1 VLIANDLTKVHL
13 LVPGFDWGRDT
24 MKEIKVGLIGF
35 GTVGSGVARILQ
47 KNSRLIENRMGAK
60 LVLKRIADVD
70 LKTDR
75 GVKLKRGVLTP
86 RAEAVIRDPE
96 IDIVMEL
103 IGGIEPAKTFIL
115 GAIRNR
121 KHVVT
126 ANKALLALH
135 GDEIFSQ
142 AHRFG
147 VDVNFEASV
156 GGGIP
161 LIRSIKEG
169 LVANQIDSI
178 FGILNGTSNYI
189 LSKMTDEGRDFKDV
203 LKEAQEKG
211 YAEANPTY
219 DIEGI
224 DAAHKLAILIRLAFG
239 TALRFNDIFIG
250 GISEITPLD
259 IQFGREFGYRIK
271 LLAIAKMEK
280 GKIEARVHPTMIPE
294 DHLLSTVEGV
304 FNAVYIKGDAVGPT
318 LFYGQGA
325 GQMPTGSAVVSDLVE
340 LGRNVLA
347 QAKGPRVPSLSYQE
361 SAIEKTPLKRIE
373 EVVMPYYMRFSAL
386 DQPGVLSKISGIL
399 GKNDISIVSVI
410 QKGRRIKG
418 SVPIVMMTHEAK
430 EKNVHR
436 ALREISRLGVILG
449 KTVFIRVENEL
460 E

>member
-1 VLIANDLTKVHL
+1 
-13 LVPGFDWGRDT
+13 

-35 GTVGSGVARILQ
+35 GTVGSGVGRILQ
-47 KNSRLIENRMGAK
+47 KNSKLIEKRMGAK
-60 LVLKRIADVD
+60 LTLKRIADID
-70 LKTDR
+70 LETDR
-75 GVKLKRGVLTP
+75 GVKLKPGVLT
-86 RAEAVIRDPE
+86 RNAEDVIEDPE
-96 IDIVMEL
+96 IDMVMEL

-115 GAIRNR
+115 KAIQNK
-121 KHVVT
+121 KHIVT

-135 GDEIFSQ
+135 GDEIFRE

-169 LVANQIDSI
+169 LVANRIHSI

-189 LSKMTDEGRDFKDV
+189 LSKMTDGGRNFKEV

-211 YAEANPTY
+211 YAEADPTY

-224 DAAHKLAILIRLAFG
+224 DAAHKLAILVRLAFG
-239 TALRFNDIFIG
+239 TPFQFREIFIG

-271 LLAIAKMEK
+271 LLAIAKIEK
-280 GKIEARVHPTMIPE
+280 GKIEARVHPTLIPE
-294 DHLLSTVEGV
+294 SHLLSTVEGV
-304 FNAVYIKGDAVGPT
+304 FNAIYIKGDAVGPT

-340 LGRNVLA
+340 LGRNVLTRA
-347 QAKGPRVPSLSYQE
+347 SGRRVPPLSFQE
-361 SAIEKTPLKRIE
+361 SAIEKVPLKKMDD
-373 EVVMPYYMRFSAL
+373 VVMPFYMRFSAL
-386 DQPGVLSKISGIL
+386 DRPRVLSKISGIL
-399 GKNDISIVSVI
+399 GKNEISISAVI
-410 QKGRRIKG
+410 QKGRQVNG
-418 SVPIVMMTHEAK
+418 AVPVVMMTHEAK

-436 ALREISRLGVILG
+436 ALKEIDRLGVILG
-449 KTVFIRVENEL
+449 KTIFIRVENEL

>member
-1 VLIANDLTKVHL
+1 
-13 LVPGFDWGRDT
+13 

-35 GTVGSGVARILQ
+35 GTVGSGVGKILQ
-47 KNSRLIENRMGAK
+47 KNSKLIEKRMGAR
-60 LVLKRIADVD
+60 LTIKRIADID
-70 LKTDR
+70 LETDR
-75 GVKLKRGVLTP
+75 GVKVKKGVLT
-86 RAEAVIRDPE
+86 RKAEDVIQDPE
-96 IDIVMEL
+96 IDMVMEL

-115 GAIRNR
+115 KAIRNK
-121 KHVVT
+121 KHIVT

-135 GDEIFSQ
+135 GDEIFKE

-169 LVANQIDSI
+169 LVANRIHSI

-189 LSKMTDEGRDFKDV
+189 LSKMTDEGRNFREV

-211 YAEANPTY
+211 YAEADPTY

-224 DAAHKLAILIRLAFG
+224 DAAHKLAILVRLAFG
-239 TALRFNDIFIG
+239 TPFQFKEIFIG

-271 LLAIAKMEK
+271 LLAIAKIDK
-280 GKIEARVHPTMIPE
+280 GKIEARVHPTLIPE
-294 DHLLSTVEGV
+294 NHLLSTVEGV
-304 FNAVYIKGDAVGPT
+304 FNAIYIKGDAVGPT

-340 LGRNVLA
+340 LGRNVLIRA
-347 QAKGPRVPSLSYQE
+347 SGRRVPLLSFQE
-361 SAIEKTPLKRIE
+361 SAIEKVPLKKMDD
-373 EVVMPYYMRFSAL
+373 VVMPFYMRFSAL
-386 DQPGVLSKISGIL
+386 DRPGVLSKISGIL
-399 GKNDISIVSVI
+399 GKNEISISAVI
-410 QKGRRIKG
+410 QKGRQVNG
-418 SVPIVMMTHEAK
+418 AVPVVMMTHEAK

-436 ALREISRLGVILG
+436 ALNEIDRLGVILG
-449 KTVFIRVENEL
+449 KTMFIRVENEL

>member
-1 VLIANDLTKVHL
+1 
-13 LVPGFDWGRDT
+13 

-35 GTVGSGVARILQ
+35 GTVGSGVARILH
-47 KNSRLIENRMGAK
+47 KNSRLIEKHMGAR

-70 LKTDR
+70 LRTDR
-75 GVKLKRGVLTP
+75 GVKLKSGVLTP
-86 RAEAVIRDPE
+86 KAGDVINDPE

-103 IGGIEPAKTFIL
+103 IGGVEPAKTLIL
-115 GAIRNR
+115 KAIRNK
-121 KHVVT
+121 KHIVT

-135 GDEIFSQ
+135 GDEIFREAQ
-142 AHRFG
+142 RYG

-169 LVANQIDSI
+169 LVANRIHSI

-189 LSKMTDEGRDFKDV
+189 LSKMTDEGRSFREV
-203 LKEAQEKG
+203 LEEAQAKG
-211 YAEANPTY
+211 YAEADPTF

-224 DAAHKLAILIRLAFG
+224 DAAHKLAILVRLAFG
-239 TALRFNDIFIG
+239 TPLRFQEIFIG

-259 IQFGREFGYRIK
+259 IQFSREFGYRIK

-280 GKIEARVHPTMIPE
+280 GRIEAHVHPTMIPE
-294 DHLLSTVEGV
+294 GHLLSTVEGV
-304 FNAVYIKGDAVGPT
+304 FNAIYVKGDAVGPV
-318 LFYGQGA
+318 LLYGQGA

-340 LGRNVLA
+340 LGRNILT
-347 QAKGPRVPSLSYQE
+347 QTSGRRVPLLSFQE
-361 SAIEKTPLKRIE
+361 WALEEIPLKKMDD
-373 EVVMPYYMRFSAL
+373 VVMPFYIRFSAL
-386 DQPGVLSKISGIL
+386 DRPRVLSRISGIL
-399 GKNDISIVSVI
+399 GKNDISISAVN
-410 QKGRRIKG
+410 QKGRRIRG
-418 SVPIVMMTHEAK
+418 AVPVVMMTHEAR

-436 ALREISRLGVILG
+436 ALQEINRLGVILG

>member
-1 VLIANDLTKVHL
+1 
-13 LVPGFDWGRDT
+13 

-47 KNSRLIENRMGAK
+47 KNSRLIEKRMGAR
-60 LVLKRIADVD
+60 LILKRIVDIDV
-70 LKTDR
+70 KTDR
-75 GVKLKRGVLTP
+75 GVKLRPGVLT
-86 RAEAVIRDPE
+86 RKAGDLISDPE

-103 IGGIEPAKTFIL
+103 IGGVEPAKTLIL
-115 GAIRNR
+115 NAIRSK
-121 KHVVT
+121 KHIVT

-135 GDEIFSQ
+135 SDQIFREAYRS
-142 AHRFG
+142 G

-169 LVANQIDSI
+169 LVANRIHSI

-189 LSKMTDEGRDFKDV
+189 LSKMTDEGRDFKEV
-203 LKEAQEKG
+203 LREAQEKG
-211 YAEANPTY
+211 YAEADPTF

-224 DAAHKLAILIRLAFG
+224 DAAHKLAILARLAFG
-239 TALRFNDIFIG
+239 TPLRFKEIFIG

-259 IQFGREFGYRIK
+259 IQFSREFGYRIK

-280 GKIEARVHPTMIPE
+280 GRIEAHVHPTMIPE
-294 DHLLSTVEGV
+294 GHLLSTVEGV
-304 FNAVYIKGDAVGPT
+304 FNAIYVKGDAVGPV

-325 GQMPTGSAVVSDLVE
+325 GQMATASAVVSDLVE
-340 LGRNVLA
+340 LGRNVLTRA
-347 QAKGPRVPSLSYQE
+347 SGRRVPLLSFQE
-361 SAIEKTPLKRIE
+361 WALEEIPLKKMDD
-373 EVVMPYYMRFSAL
+373 VVMPFYIRFSAL
-386 DQPGVLSKISGIL
+386 DRPRVLSRISGIL
-399 GKNDISIVSVI
+399 GKNDISISAVS
-410 QKGRRIKG
+410 QKGRQING
-418 SVPIVMMTHEAK
+418 AVPVVMMTHEAK

-436 ALREISRLGVILG
+436 ALREINRLGVIVG

>member
-1 VLIANDLTKVHL
+1 M
-13 LVPGFDWGRDT
+13 R
-24 MKEIKVGLIGF
+24 EIKVGLIGF
-35 GTVGSGVARILQ
+35 GTVGSGVVGILQ
-47 KNSRLIENRMGAK
+47 KNSGLIEKRMGAK
-60 LVLKRIADVD
+60 LVLKRIADID

-75 GVKLKRGVLTP
+75 GVKLKPGVLT
-86 RAEAVIRDPE
+86 RQAEEVIKDPE

-103 IGGIEPAKTFIL
+103 IGGIEPARTFIL
-115 GAIRNR
+115 KAIRDR
-121 KHVVT
+121 KHIVT

-135 GDEIFSQ
+135 GDEIFREAQ
-142 AHRFG
+142 RFG

-169 LVANQIDSI
+169 LVANRIQSI

-189 LSKMTDEGRDFKDV
+189 LSKMTDEGRDFKEV

-211 YAEANPTY
+211 YAEADPTY

-224 DAAHKLAILIRLAFG
+224 DAAHKLAILVRLAFG
-239 TALRFNDIFIG
+239 TSLRFHEIFIG

-294 DHLLSTVEGV
+294 GHLLSTVEGV
-304 FNAVYIKGDAVGPT
+304 FNAVYIKGDAVGPA

-340 LGRNVLA
+340 LGRNLLVH
-347 QAKGPRVPSLSYQE
+347 AKGHRVPSLSYQE
-361 SAIEKTPLKRIE
+361 FAVGKNPLKKIE

-386 DQPGVLSKISGIL
+386 DRPGVLSKISGIL

-418 SVPIVMMTHEAK
+418 SVPIVMMTHEAQ
-430 EKNVHR
+430 EKNVHQ
-436 ALREISRLGVILG
+436 ALKEIDRLGVILG
-449 KTVFIRVENEL
+449 KTMFIRVENEL

>member
-1 VLIANDLTKVHL
+1 
-13 LVPGFDWGRDT
+13 

-35 GTVGSGVARILQ
+35 GTVGSGVVGILQ
-47 KNSRLIENRMGAK
+47 KNSGLIEKRMGAK
-60 LVLKRIADVD
+60 LVLKRIADID
-70 LKTDR
+70 LETDR
-75 GVKLKRGVLTP
+75 GVKLKPGVLTRRP
-86 RAEAVIRDPE
+86 EGVIKDPE

-103 IGGIEPAKTFIL
+103 IGGLEPAKTFIL
-115 GAIRNR
+115 KAVRNK

-135 GDEIFSQ
+135 GEEIFRE

-169 LVANQIDSI
+169 LVANRIHSI

-189 LSKMTDEGRDFKDV
+189 LSKMTDEGRDFKEV

-211 YAEANPTY
+211 YAEADPTY

-224 DAAHKLAILIRLAFG
+224 DAAHKLAILVRLAFG
-239 TALRFNDIFIG
+239 TSLRFHEIFIG

-294 DHLLSTVEGV
+294 GHLLSTVEGV
-304 FNAVYIKGDAVGPT
+304 FNAIYIKGDAVGPA

-340 LGRNVLA
+340 LGRNLLV
-347 QAKGPRVPSLSYQE
+347 QAKGHRVPSLSYQE
-361 SAIEKTPLKRIE
+361 FAIEKKPLKKIE
-373 EVVMPYYMRFSAL
+373 EVVMPYYMRFSVL
-386 DQPGVLSKISGIL
+386 DRPGVLSKISGIL

-410 QKGRRIKG
+410 QKGRRVKG
-418 SVPIVMMTHEAK
+418 SVPVVMMTHEAQ
-430 EKNVHR
+430 EKNVR
-436 ALREISRLGVILG
+436 DALKEINRLGVILG
-449 KTVFIRVENEL
+449 KTMFIRVENEL

>member
-1 VLIANDLTKVHL
+1 
-13 LVPGFDWGRDT
+13 

-47 KNSRLIENRMGAK
+47 KNSRLIEMRMGAR

-70 LKTDR
+70 LQTDR
-75 GVKLKRGVLTP
+75 GVKLKPSVLTP
-86 RAEAVIRDPE
+86 RAEEVIGDPE

-115 GAIRNR
+115 NAIRKG
-121 KHVVT
+121 KHIVT

-135 GDEIFSQ
+135 GDEIFGE

-161 LIRSIKEG
+161 LIQSIKEG
-169 LVANQIDSI
+169 LVANRIQSI

-189 LSKMTDEGRDFKDV
+189 LSKMTDEGGNFKEV
-203 LKEAQEKG
+203 LKEAQQKG
-211 YAEANPTY
+211 YAEADPTY

-239 TALRFNDIFIG
+239 TALRFNEIFIG
-250 GISEITPLD
+250 GISEITPVD

-294 DHLLSTVEGV
+294 GHLLSTVGGV
-304 FNAVYIKGDAVGPT
+304 FNAIYIKGDAVGPV

-325 GQMPTGSAVVSDLVE
+325 GQMATGSAVLSDLVE
-340 LGRNVLA
+340 LGRNLLVQA
-347 QAKGPRVPSLSYQE
+347 QGPRVPSLSYQE
-361 SAIEKTPLKRIE
+361 FAIEKNPLKRIE
-373 EVVMPYYMRFSAL
+373 EIVMPYYMRFSAL

-399 GKNDISIVSVI
+399 GKNGISIISVI

-436 ALREISRLGVILG
+436 ALKEINRLGVILG
-449 KTVFIRVENEL
+449 KTMFIRVENEL

>member
-1 VLIANDLTKVHL
+1 
-13 LVPGFDWGRDT
+13 

-35 GTVGSGVARILQ
+35 GTVGSGVGRILQ
-47 KNSRLIENRMGAK
+47 KNSKLIEKRMGAK
-60 LVLKRIADVD
+60 LTLKRIADID
-70 LKTDR
+70 LETDR
-75 GVKLKRGVLTP
+75 GVKLKPGVLTR
-86 RAEAVIRDPE
+86 RAEDVIKDPE

-103 IGGIEPAKTFIL
+103 MGGIEPAKTFIL
-115 GAIRNR
+115 KAIRNK
-121 KHVVT
+121 KHIVT

-135 GDEIFSQ
+135 GDEIFRE

-169 LVANQIDSI
+169 LVANRIHSI

-189 LSKMTDEGRDFKDV
+189 LSKMTDEGRNFKEV

-211 YAEANPTY
+211 YAEADPTY

-239 TALRFNDIFIG
+239 TPFQFKEIFIG

-271 LLAIAKMEK
+271 LLAIAKIDK

-294 DHLLSTVEGV
+294 SHLLSTVEGV
-304 FNAVYIKGDAVGPT
+304 FNAIYIKGDAVGPT

-340 LGRNVLA
+340 LGRNVLTRA
-347 QAKGPRVPSLSYQE
+347 SGRRVPLLSFQE
-361 SAIEKTPLKRIE
+361 SAIEKIPLKKMDD
-373 EVVMPYYMRFSAL
+373 VVMPFYMRFSAL
-386 DQPGVLSKISGIL
+386 DRPRVLSKISGIL
-399 GKNDISIVSVI
+399 GKNDISISAVI
-410 QKGRRIKG
+410 QKGRQVNG
-418 SVPIVMMTHEAK
+418 AVPIVMMTHEAK

-436 ALREISRLGVILG
+436 ALKEIDQLGVILG
-449 KTVFIRVENEL
+449 KTMFIRVENEL